1 MANTLKE
8 KELKTDWDA
17 TTAADS
23 TKAFGHVQNLIPTE
37 KSFIPERKR
46 KGID

>member
-1 MANTLKE
+1 MANTIKE

-23 TKAFGHVQNLIPTE
+23 TKAFGHVQNLIPEVSLISQE
-37 KSFIPERKR
+37 KL
-46 KGID
+46 KGIR